1 VIDSGF
7 STGEEGMASFAK
19 SLWLKLPAVL
29 GALLVLLAACGTPGE
44 EDEGGNGAG
53 GGGTTKEEPSF
64 ETLEEG
70 VLTVGSCL
78 DYRPFEY
85 FEKGADQPTGF
96 DVELT
101 NAIAD
106 ELGLEVEWVRADF
119 DTIFTAV
126 AAGEF
131 DMVAAASTIT
141 PGRQKTVDFSDP
153 YYNSRQALTVTSDSG
168 ISSTDDL
175 GKGDVVGA
183 QKGTTGLDWAEEN
196 LAPKGVEV
204 KVFQVVPDAFT
215 DLESGAVEGV
225 LNDEPSSAAEIEDRP
240 GLEIVE
246 SIDTN
251 ENYGFAFSKENP
263 DLTRAVND
271 ALKAVVDSGKYEEIF
286 QKYFPGTQV
295 PEEFQPS

>member
-1 VIDSGF
+1 MR
-7 STGEEGMASFAK
+7 TGSKGH
-19 SLWLKLPAVL
+19 WLRLLAVL
-29 GALLVLLAACGTPGE
+29 GALLILFAACGSPDE
-44 EDEGGNGAG
+44 EGDDGGTEPG
-53 GGGTTKEEPSF
+53 GGGGQEEPAF
-64 ETLEEG
+64 ETIEEG
-70 VLTVGSCL
+70 ILTVGSCL
-78 DYRPFEY
+78 DYRPFEF
-85 FEKGADQPTGF
+85 FEKGADEPTGF

-141 PGRQKTVDFSDP
+141 PERQDIVDFSDP
-153 YYNSRQALTVTSDSG
+153 YYNSRQALTVASDSG

-175 GKGDVVGA
+175 KEGDVVGV
-183 QKGTTGLDWAEEN
+183 QKGTTGKDWAEEN
-196 LAPKGVEV
+196 LAPSGVEI

-215 DLESGAVEGV
+215 DLESDALQGV
-225 LNDEPSSAAEIEDRP
+225 VNDEPSSASEIEDRP
-240 GLEIVE
+240 GLEVVE

-263 DLTRAVND
+263 DLTLAVNE
-271 ALKAVVDSGKYEEIF
+271 ALQAVIDSGMYEEIF

>member
-1 VIDSGF
+1 MR
-7 STGEEGMASFAK
+7 TGSKGH
-19 SLWLKLPAVL
+19 WLRLLAVL
-29 GALLVLLAACGTPGE
+29 GALLILFAACGSPDE
-44 EDEGGNGAG
+44 EGDDGGTEPG
-53 GGGTTKEEPSF
+53 GGGGQEEPAF
-64 ETLEEG
+64 ETLEDG
-70 VLTVGSCL
+70 ILTVGSCL
-78 DYRPFEY
+78 DYRPFEF
-85 FEKGADQPTGF
+85 FEKGADEPTGF

-141 PGRQKTVDFSDP
+141 PERQDIVDFSDP
-153 YYNSRQALTVTSDSG
+153 YYNSRQALTVASDSG

-175 GKGDVVGA
+175 KEGDVVGV
-183 QKGTTGLDWAEEN
+183 QKGTTGKDWAEEN
-196 LAPKGVEV
+196 LAPNGVEL

-215 DLESGAVEGV
+215 DLESDAIEGV
-225 LNDEPSSAAEIEDRP
+225 VNDEPSSAAEIEDRP
-240 GLEIVE
+240 GLEVVE

-263 DLTRAVND
+263 DLTLAVNE
-271 ALKAVVDSGKYEEIF
+271 ALQAVIDSGMYEEIF

>member
-1 VIDSGF
+1 
-7 STGEEGMASFAK
+7 MASFAK

-29 GALLVLLAACGTPGE
+29 GAMLVLLAACGTPGE

-64 ETLEEG
+64 ETLEKG